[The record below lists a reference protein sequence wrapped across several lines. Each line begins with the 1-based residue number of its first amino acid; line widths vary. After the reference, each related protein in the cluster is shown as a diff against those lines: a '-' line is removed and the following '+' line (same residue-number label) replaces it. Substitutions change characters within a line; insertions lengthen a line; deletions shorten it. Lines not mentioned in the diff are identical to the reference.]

1 MADKIKST
9 TITADI
15 KQSTE
20 CLAPMDAGSMYEVH
34 MYANT
39 DQTVDVYFEKPEQKP
54 EQKQIIPMVIVDA
67 LPASPDANTL
77 YFVLEG
83 Q

>member
-9 TITADI
+9 TITADV

-39 DQTVDVYFEKPEQKP
+39 DQTVDVYFEKPEQK
-54 EQKQIIPMVIVDA
+54 QIIPMAIVDA

>member
-1 MADKIKST
+1 MADKIKSS
-9 TITADI
+9 TIPADI

-34 MYANT
+34 MYAKS
-39 DQTVDVYFEKPEQKP
+39 DQTVDVYFETP
-54 EQKQIIPMVIVDA
+54 EQKQTIPMEIVDA
-67 LPASPDANTL
+67 LPASPNANTL

>member
-39 DQTVDVYFEKPEQKP
+39 DQTVDVYFEKPEQK
-54 EQKQIIPMVIVDA
+54 QIIPMVIVDA

>member
-39 DQTVDVYFEKPEQKP
+39 D
-54 EQKQIIPMVIVDA
+54 
-67 LPASPDANTL
+67 
-77 YFVLEG
+77 
-83 Q
+83 